1 MSEINLRCFVIMPFS
16 RSSENHT
23 EDYWTNHFRKFLK
36 PLIEEIPGIE
46 AYRVESLHGDI
57 LKQIITDLVV
67 APIVVAELTDHNP
80 NVFWELG
87 VRQSFKHN
95 TITIAEEGT
104 PLPFDVSSKATLFY
118 SPNDHLRM
126 EEFRG
131 LFKKALID
139 CSTSSDK
146 TDSYVLETISGRG
159 TLFEIMRFDE
169 AKRRIESL
177 IEETEGNQIAFNDFR
192 NFIKKY
198 NAVDVY
204 LSTAPYAIFQTQ
216 SAELLLSSRYID
228 EDLLFYKTLRNY
240 YNLLNNARNGLA
252 LFNTFSEE
260 EKFHFMKGFKQGE
273 KGSIN
278 KLFKHVLSH
287 LERIHKNLSKKA
299 SIYSSGIVDDSL
311 EKNIK

>member
-1 MSEINLRCFVIMPFS
+1 MPFS
-16 RSSENHT
+16 KSSENHT
-23 EDYWTNHFRKFLK
+23 EEYWTTHFHKFLK
-36 PLIEEIPGIE
+36 PLIEEIPGME

-118 SPNDHLRM
+118 NPNNHLKM

-131 LFKKALID
+131 LFKKALIE
-139 CSTSSDK
+139 CRTSPDK

-169 AKRRIESL
+169 TKRRIESL
-177 IEETEGNQIAFNDFR
+177 IEETEGNQNAYNNFR
-192 NFIKKY
+192 KFVKKY
-198 NAVDVY
+198 NTVDIFK
-204 LSTAPYAIFQTQ
+204 STAPYAIFQTQ
-216 SAELLLSSRYID
+216 SAELLLSNRYID
-228 EDLLFYKTLRNY
+228 EDLLFYRTLRNY
-240 YNLLNNARNGLA
+240 YNLVNNARNGLV
-252 LFNTFSEE
+252 LFNTLSEE

-278 KLFKHVLSH
+278 KTFNLVLSH
-287 LERIHKNLSKKA
+287 LERIQKNLSKKA
-299 SIYSSGIVDDSL
+299 SIYSSGIIDDS
-311 EKNIK
+311 NIK